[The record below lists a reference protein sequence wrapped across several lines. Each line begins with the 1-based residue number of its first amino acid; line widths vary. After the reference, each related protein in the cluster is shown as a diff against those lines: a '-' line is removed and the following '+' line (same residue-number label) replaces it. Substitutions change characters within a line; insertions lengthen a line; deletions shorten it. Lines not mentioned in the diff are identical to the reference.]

1 MTSYLDDIRIRGQFP
16 DLPVHIKSRMIESSL
31 YNPRNWRRFLKWWK
45 SNILSYDFGGPDEG
59 AALDEIDRTLSYT
72 EAIDE
77 ITSKHHEWFK
87 DQEKIT
93 KVKQIVFI
101 KSLIPSL
108 ITSEI
113 RCTYRNRRLFGSY
126 YVVTSRFKRS
136 EPYLVIEVTNNELV
150 KTSRL
155 TDEEARLAGIDSSKE
170 LRKLLHKWYDK
181 DPVFRNWLTVKQVLR
196 DQEFDLRN

>member
-1 MTSYLDDIRIRGQFP
+1 MVTYDLRIKNQFSNAP
-16 DLPVHIKSRMIESSL
+16 AHVKYRIIERSL
-31 YNPRNWRRFLKWWK
+31 YNPRNWKRFLKWWK
-45 SNILSYDFGGPDEG
+45 SNVLSYGLGGPDEG

-77 ITSKHHEWFK
+77 ITSKHPEWFK
-87 DQEKIT
+87 NQEKIT

-126 YVVTSRFKRS
+126 YVVTSRFKRI
-136 EPYLVIEVTNNELV
+136 EPYLLIEVTSNELV
-150 KTSRL
+150 KTSNL

-170 LRKLLHKWYDK
+170 LRKLLHKWYNR
-181 DPVFRNWLTVKQVLR
+181 DPIFRNWLEVKQVLCGV
-196 DQEFDLRN
+196 EESVLL

>member
-1 MTSYLDDIRIRGQFP
+1 MVTHDLRIKNHFSSVP
-16 DLPVHIKSRMIESSL
+16 AHVKSRMIARSL
-31 YNPRNWRRFLKWWK
+31 YNPRNWKRFLKWWK
-45 SNILSYDFGGPDEG
+45 SNVLSYELVPDEG

-77 ITSKHHEWFK
+77 ITSKHPEWFK
-87 DQEKIT
+87 EQEKIT

-113 RCTYRNRRLFGSY
+113 RCTYRNKRLFGSY
-126 YVVTSRFKRS
+126 YAVTSRFKRG
-136 EPYLVIEVTNNELV
+136 EPYLLIEVTSNELV
-150 KTSRL
+150 KTSDL

-170 LRKLLHKWYDK
+170 LRKLLHKWYNR
-181 DPVFRNWLTVKQVLR
+181 DPIFRNWLTVKQILCDVE
-196 DQEFDLRN
+196 EFGLL